1 MMIHFDDLW
10 PRHNITPY
18 GVLHLGS
25 SVGQEKDVYVKH
37 GVKEVIWV
45 EAIPAVFAELLN
57 NVKDIPGTICINAC
71 VGEEEGKEVEFN
83 VSNNEAQS
91 SSYLELGH
99 HKIIHPSVHYVDKFK
114 TTIRRGD
121 VLFKDF
127 KFEDSWF
134 LNADLQGSELQAFK
148 GMGELL
154 HKFDFIY
161 SEINFKE
168 CYIGGALVGEIDE
181 YLSRFGFLRKET
193 GVVVGETWTD
203 ALYIKHK
210 GMSYGPISAQIR

>member
-10 PRHNITPY
+10 PRHNIRPY

-25 SVGQEKDVYVKH
+25 STGQERDVYVNH

-45 EAIPAVFAELLN
+45 EAIPAVFAQLLN
-57 NVKDIPGTICINAC
+57 NVAHIPGTICINVC
-71 VGEEEGKEVEFN
+71 VGEEEGKDVEFH
-83 VSNNEAQS
+83 VSNNESQS

-99 HKIIHPSVHYVDKFK
+99 HKIIHPEVNFVSHFK
-114 TTIRRGD
+114 TQLRRGD
-121 VLFKDF
+121 VIFKDF
-127 KFEDSWF
+127 KFEGSWF

-148 GMGELL
+148 GMGDLL

-168 CYIGGALVGEIDE
+168 CYIGGALVGEVDD
-181 YLSRFGFLRKET
+181 YLSGFGFKRVET
-193 GVVVGETWTD
+193 GFIVGETWTD
-203 ALYIKHK
+203 GLYIKTK
-210 GMSYGPISAQIR
+210 